1 MITIEELVDV
11 LCFPTVI
18 NDLILSYTY
27 PSWVY
32 AVLRDIHPQDRSNV
46 LEICDGDLSP
56 ENKLYDCWL
65 KSRGKK
71 VPIISLRE
79 ISVQN
84 DPIWR
89 IHPLSDGQIFLDI
102 KKRDPRDP
110 RYTGIG
116 FDQWLKNP
124 TQIDKGDIPLDLVY
138 RYTEKCWSSS
148 FDYRKYLGAM
158 LIRHCEH
165 RSKNDVPVNGL
176 HK

>member
-1 MITIEELVDV
+1 MISIEELVDV

-18 NDLILSYTY
+18 NDIILSYTY

-32 AVLRDIHPQDRSNV
+32 AVLPDIHPQEKSNV

-56 ENKLYDCWL
+56 ENELYNCWL
-65 KSRGKK
+65 ASRGKK
-71 VPIISLRE
+71 VPLIGFRK

-89 IHPLSDGQIFLDI
+89 IHPLSNGQIFLDI
-102 KKRDPRDP
+102 KERGDP

-138 RYTEKCWSSS
+138 QYTEKWYSSS
-148 FDYRKYLGAM
+148 FDYRKYLGGM

-165 RSKNDVPVNGL
+165 CSKNDIPVDVAR
-176 HK
+176 K